1 MNTPPAF
8 TEVPVAAVRNET
20 PELLHL
26 EVEPG
31 ADLAAPYTTPGQYV
45 QIQGPEGKPGFFA
58 IASGPGRGRF
68 EFLIKRG
75 SGIAEALAAKKP
87 GDRIAISAPA
97 GKGFPIKEAQ
107 GNDLYLIGAGS
118 GLAPLRAAMHYVL
131 NNRDAFRNVVLYYGA
146 RTPKSFAYGAEL
158 DDWLVQ
164 GIEITRVCS
173 RPEAGSWPGV
183 KGRVQQALRERKPS
197 LAANTCVF
205 ACGMKEMVQDLKAL
219 LPELGLPAGRVFLN
233 F

>member
-1 MNTPPAF
+1 MSTPPAF
-8 TEVPVAAVRNET
+8 TEVPVTAVGNET

-26 EVEPG
+26 QVEPG
-31 ADLAAPYTTPGQYV
+31 ADLAATYTTPGQYV

-58 IASGPGRGRF
+58 IASGPGRARF

-75 SGIAEALAAKKP
+75 GGIAEALAAKKP
-87 GDRIAISAPA
+87 GDRVAISVPA

-118 GLAPLRAAMHYVL
+118 GLAPLRAAVHHVL
-131 NNRDAFRNVVLYYGA
+131 NNRGAFKQVVLYYGA
-146 RTPKSFAYGAEL
+146 RTAQSFAYGAEL
-158 DDWLVQ
+158 DAWLAQ
-164 GIEITRVCS
+164 GIEVTRVCS
-173 RPEAGSWPGV
+173 QPAAGSWPGV
-183 KGRVQQALRERKPS
+183 KGRVQQALRERKPR

-205 ACGMKEMVQDLKAL
+205 ACGMKDMVTDLKAL
-219 LPELGLPAGRVFLN
+219 MPELGVPAERVFLN